1 MLLRSVKRFL
11 LISANVPNLVAAV
24 LEEPI
29 RELFGI
35 EFTAVSL
42 RHYFRNQPLED
53 VAVCAI
59 QKDISEG
66 SLAPNA

>member
-11 LISANVPNLVAAV
+11 LISANVPNVVAAV

-35 EFTAVSL
+35 EFMAVSL
-42 RHYFRNQPLED
+42 RPYLRNQPLEG
-53 VAVCAI
+53 VALRAI
-59 QKDISEG
+59 EKESQG